1 MGSKILAIN
10 PGSTSTKVALYD
22 DEHPLL
28 ELTLRHSA
36 EEIARFD
43 DIISQLDWRREII
56 LSALREQH
64 FDIRELAVVIGRGG
78 LVKPIP
84 AGVYEV
90 NDAMR
95 HDLRHASREHAS
107 NLCGLLAADIAAM
120 AGVKAYIADPVV
132 VDEMDDVARMSGLP
146 DCPRRSILHALNQKA
161 TVRLHCERVG
171 LVYEEHNFIVA
182 HLGGGISVTAHKRG
196 RMVDTNNALD
206 GDGPIAPER
215 AGSLPTSGLADLCFS
230 GRYTRHDV
238 ERLLAGKGAWWPTWA
253 PTRSCRSWS
262 ACAPATRRPGASSRR
277 CATRFRRKSAP
288 WPPCSRARSTASS
301 SRAASP
307 TTPP

>member
-107 NLCGLLAADIAAM
+107 MCSRNS
-120 AGVKAYIADPVV
+120 VPPVTSK
-132 VDEMDDVARMSGLP
+132 M
-146 DCPRRSILHALNQKA
+146 RRSSPML
-161 TVRLHCERVG
+161 
-171 LVYEEHNFIVA
+171 
-182 HLGGGISVTAHKRG
+182 SSSTA
-196 RMVDTNNALD
+196 
-206 GDGPIAPER
+206 
-215 AGSLPTSGLADLCFS
+215 
-230 GRYTRHDV
+230 
-238 ERLLAGKGAWWPTWA
+238 
-253 PTRSCRSWS
+253 RS
-262 ACAPATRRPGASSRR
+262 APAPGLRRL
-277 CATRFRRKSAP
+277 
-288 WPPCSRARSTASS
+288 PCVRSYTASMCS
-301 SRAASP
+301 
-307 TTPP
+307 